1 MTRPTSRSSLQQR
14 QFSTTPLQ
22 IDLNRRQILKA
33 SIATAGAL
41 MFPSLLHA
49 APTRELR
56 WGSASL
62 GSTGYIIIEALAQ
75 AVQRNSEMRCTTL
88 ATSGG
93 AENMVMAERGEID
106 FGQTTS
112 TDWPP
117 ATQGQRPFPEP
128 IDARQVFAYT
138 VWNIPLIV
146 RKDSDIHSLADLAGR
161 RVMPSTAG
169 GATAI
174 MHQTLLEAAGV
185 ADQVDW
191 TYGSWNDTF
200 SAFQSGA
207 VDAIPSTLTNGRPS
221 PSLAEIDNTVEFRVL
236 PTDPDVLTRAQQIN
250 SGLIATTVTADQ
262 WNKIDGEMLIPA
274 ISGVLAT
281 PSSVTDDEAY
291 AVCKAIFDNPEEVRR
306 VGAQLQDISVDFA
319 VEYLLKE
326 YPVNAGAA
334 RYFKEQ
340 GVWRDELVVADPV
353 SA

>member
-1 MTRPTSRSSLQQR
+1 MTEKLILTFPSI
-14 QFSTTPLQ
+14 
-22 IDLNRRQILKA
+22 IDVRRRQLLK
-33 SIATAGAL
+33 AGAL
-41 MFPSLLHA
+41 GIGLAMFPGILAA
-49 APTRELR
+49 APKRELR

-75 AVQRNSEMRCTTL
+75 TVQRNSDLRSTTL

-93 AENMVMAERGEID
+93 AENMVMASRNEID

-117 ATQGQRPFPEP
+117 ATKGERPFREP
-128 IDARQVFAYT
+128 IDARQMFAYT

-146 RKDSDIHSLADLAGR
+146 RKDSDIHSLADLAGK

-174 MHQTLLEAAGV
+174 MHQTILQAAGV
-185 ADQVDW
+185 ADEVDW

-221 PSLAEIDNTVEFRVL
+221 PALAEIDSTVEFRVL
-236 PTDPDVLTRAQQIN
+236 PIEPEVLQRAQEIN
-250 SGLIATTVTADQ
+250 AGLLATTVSAEQ
-262 WNKIDGEMLIPA
+262 WDKVEGEMLMPA
-274 ISGVLAT
+274 ISGLLAT
-281 PSSVTDDEAY
+281 HAGVTDEDAY
-291 AVCKAIFDNPEEVRR
+291 AVCKAIFDNPEQVRR
-306 VGAQLQDISVDFA
+306 IGSQLQDVDLAFA
-319 VEYLLKE
+319 VEYLLQD

-334 RYFKEQ
+334 RYFQEQ
-340 GVWRDELVVADPV
+340 GVWRDELIVADSV
-353 SA
+353 TA

>member
-1 MTRPTSRSSLQQR
+1 MTEKQLPSL
-14 QFSTTPLQ
+14 
-22 IDLNRRQILKA
+22 IDIRRRQLLQ
-33 SIATAGAL
+33 AGAL
-41 MFPSLLHA
+41 GVGIALFPGILQA
-49 APTRELR
+49 APRRELR

-75 AVQRNSEMRCTTL
+75 TVQRESELRSTTL

-93 AENMVMAERGEID
+93 AENLVMASRQEID

-117 ATQGQRPFPEP
+117 ATKGERPFREP

-146 RKDSDIHSLADLAGR
+146 RADSDIHSLADLAGK

-174 MHQTLLEAAGV
+174 MHQTILEAAGV

-221 PSLAEIDNTVEFRVL
+221 PSLAEIDSTVEFRVL
-236 PTDPDVLTRAQQIN
+236 PIEPEVLERAQQIN
-250 SGLIATTVTADQ
+250 SGLLSTTVSSEQ
-262 WNKIDGEMLIPA
+262 WDKVEGEMLMPA
-274 ISGVLAT
+274 ISGLLAT
-281 PSSVTDDEAY
+281 HPGVSDEDAY
-291 AVCKAIFDNPEEVRR
+291 AVCKAVFDNAEQVRR
-306 VGAQLQDISVDFA
+306 IGSQLQDVSVEFA
-319 VEYLLKE
+319 VAYLLAD
-326 YPVNAGAA
+326 YPVSAGAA
-334 RYFKEQ
+334 RYFQEQ
-340 GVWRDELVVADPV
+340 GVWRDELIIADPV
-353 SA
+353 SS

>member
-1 MTRPTSRSSLQQR
+1 MTQDTKYNCPS
-14 QFSTTPLQ
+14 P
-22 IDLNRRQILKA
+22 IDARRRQLLQ
-33 SIATAGAL
+33 AGMIGVGVA
-41 MFPSLLHA
+41 MFPGILA
-49 APTRELR
+49 ASPNRELR

-75 AVQRNSEMRCTTL
+75 STQRNSGTRSTTL
-88 ATSGG
+88 STSGG
-93 AENMVMAERGEID
+93 AENMVMLSREEIE

-117 ATQGQRPFPEP
+117 ATQGERPFPGP

-146 RKDSDIHSLADLAGR
+146 RADSDIHSLADLAGK

-174 MHQTLLEAAGV
+174 MHQTILQAAGV
-185 ADQVDW
+185 ADDVNW

-200 SAFQSGA
+200 SAFQAGS
-207 VDAIPSTLTNGRPS
+207 VDAIPSTLTNGRAS
-221 PSLAEIDNTVEFRVL
+221 PALAEIDSTVEFRVL
-236 PTDPDVLTRAQQIN
+236 PIEPEVLERAQAIN
-250 SGLIATTVTADQ
+250 SGLLATTVSAEQ
-262 WNKIDGEMLIPA
+262 WDKVEGEMLMPA

-281 PSSVTDDEAY
+281 RPGVTDDEAY
-291 AVCKAIFDNPEEVRR
+291 AVCQAIFDDPEQVRR
-306 VGAQLQDISVDFA
+306 VGSQLQDIGVEFA
-319 VEYLLKE
+319 VAYLLPN

-334 RYFKEQ
+334 RYFQER

-353 SA
+353 TA